1 MAHKRELGIN
11 SFMKPDFAITKVF
24 GAIINGKYGFYQRDK
39 ITDSLNGPE
48 S

>member
-11 SFMKPDFAITKVF
+11 SFMKPDFSITKVF
-24 GAIINGKYGFYQRDK
+24 GTINGKYGFYQIDK